1 MGPSLPNIRW
11 MQWPKKIARQACKR
25 PVTCLSRG
33 GCQLCAANQVE
44 MIYPH
49 KYLDE
54 MLPFPFLT
62 LVQPDVNVFWV
73 PALLACNVPMG
84 ESEENYLHTASAWKA
99 VRQIG
104 FSNKYWR
111 PGVVIATSPPASIV
125 GWYFP
130 VANTLMIAQLQ
141 LPPRAQHGDNGKV
154 QSWVL

>member
-1 MGPSLPNIRW
+1 MLLAINICAQNLSFRCVAVGEKSCKRLIFCFASIRPGLDEMGQHGSTWINNNQILGGCNGP
-11 MQWPKKIARQACKR
+11 KIARQACKR

-84 ESEENYLHTASAWKA
+84 ESGENYLHTASA
-99 VRQIG
+99 
-104 FSNKYWR
+104 
-111 PGVVIATSPPASIV
+111 
-125 GWYFP
+125 
-130 VANTLMIAQLQ
+130 
-141 LPPRAQHGDNGKV
+141 
-154 QSWVL
+154 